1 MNTEVIEMKR
11 RTLLITLLT
20 LSLMAA
26 GYGLVQA
33 HGGYDSGW
41 GHMMG
46 GYGYG
51 HMIGYGNNGC
61 WNAPERSV
69 LGEITP
75 EKAEEIV
82 TFNLSRTNDRLKVGK
97 VIETE
102 DGFEV
107 QVVTKKGEALVDRL
121 LVERDTGRFYR
132 IYR

>member
-1 MNTEVIEMKR
+1 MKR
-11 RTLLITLLT
+11 SILTITVLT
-20 LSLMAA
+20 LSLVAA
-26 GYGLVQA
+26 GFGLVQA

-51 HMIGYGNNGC
+51 HMMGYGAYANNGC
-61 WNAPERSV
+61 WNAPERNV

-82 TFNLSRTNDRLKVGK
+82 TFSLNRTNDRLKVGK

-107 QVVTKKGEALVDRL
+107 QVVTKMGEALVDRL
-121 LVERDTGRFYR
+121 LVERDTGRLYR